1 MRGWRKD
8 WGLDWGMVNWGYG
21 GGGRGWFR
29 RQSQMIRQKKLSDKK

>member
-8 WGLDWGMVNWGYG
+8 WGLDWGMVNWGY